1 MGDCLW
7 GEQVMI
13 EDKERYADP
22 IDAGSANA
30 DTWLADQIAEH
41 RYQLERNAQAFEAGR
56 CRNCND
62 NIDDGRAYCDESCR
76 NDHQARIASDKRN
89 GKYRGS

>member
-1 MGDCLW
+1 MGNCLW
-7 GEQVMI
+7 GEQVI

-41 RYQLERNAQAFEAGR
+41 RYQLERN
-56 CRNCND
+56 
-62 NIDDGRAYCDESCR
+62 
-76 NDHQARIASDKRN
+76 
-89 GKYRGS
+89 GKYRGG

>member
-1 MGDCLW
+1 MV
-7 GEQVMI
+7 EI

-41 RYQLERNAQAFEAGR
+41 RYQLERN
-56 CRNCND
+56 
-62 NIDDGRAYCDESCR
+62 
-76 NDHQARIASDKRN
+76 
-89 GKYRGS
+89 GKYRGG